1 MEMTFRVS
9 VIVAIGIAIGAWGV
23 TPAKAQNAAEF
34 YKGKQIRMI
43 IGNPPG
49 GDYDLG
55 GRTLARYL
63 PKYLPGNPTIVVQN
77 MPGASTIV
85 AANYLYNVAPKDGTT
100 FGSFSRN
107 LAAQA
112 VLGNDNVKADPRKY
126 GWIGGSSL
134 PSRVC
139 VVNASAPVKTFADV
153 FKHELIVGGS
163 GAGSSLSIVP
173 GVLNS
178 VLGTKFKVVEGY
190 KGSNDA
196 VIAMERGETQG
207 VCHTFSSFR
216 NAHAELLRDGKVRI
230 LLHAEETAFPYAEN
244 VPSVYDYAK
253 TEEQKQIMR
262 FAFSSVEFGRP
273 YVVPP
278 GVPADRLA
286 VLRKAFKDAL
296 DDPQLKAESEKQV
309 LDMTYRPPEE
319 LEKLVAQLY
328 AMPKDLIAQAQKLMP
343 SVD

>member
-1 MEMTFRVS
+1 MEMKFRVS
-9 VIVAIGIAIGAWGV
+9 VIIAAGMAVGAWGV
-23 TPAKAQNAAEF
+23 TPATAQTAAEF

-63 PKYLPGNPTIVVQN
+63 PKYLPGHPTIVVQN

-296 DDPQLKAESEKQV
+296 NDPQLKAESEKQV

>member
-1 MEMTFRVS
+1 
-9 VIVAIGIAIGAWGV
+9 
-23 TPAKAQNAAEF
+23 
-34 YKGKQIRMI
+34 MI

-296 DDPQLKAESEKQV
+296 NDPQLKAESEKQV

>member
-1 MEMTFRVS
+1 
-9 VIVAIGIAIGAWGV
+9 
-23 TPAKAQNAAEF
+23 
-34 YKGKQIRMI
+34 
-43 IGNPPG
+43 
-49 GDYDLG
+49 
-55 GRTLARYL
+55 
-63 PKYLPGNPTIVVQN
+63 
-77 MPGASTIV
+77 
-85 AANYLYNVAPKDGTT
+85 
-100 FGSFSRN
+100 
-107 LAAQA
+107 
-112 VLGNDNVKADPRKY
+112 
-126 GWIGGSSL
+126 
-134 PSRVC
+134 
-139 VVNASAPVKTFADV
+139 V

-296 DDPQLKAESEKQV
+296 NDPQLKAESEKQV